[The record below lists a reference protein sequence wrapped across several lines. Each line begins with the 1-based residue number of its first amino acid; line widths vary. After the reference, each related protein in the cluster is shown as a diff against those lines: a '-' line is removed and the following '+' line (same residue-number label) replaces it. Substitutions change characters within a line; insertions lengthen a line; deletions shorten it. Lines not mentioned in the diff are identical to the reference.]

1 MLTEFNS
8 LRQLEKALPDEASC
22 VRYFRDLRWP
32 NGVTCVQGCADA
44 KIYGLAN
51 GTFKCGACLGKFSV
65 RKDTIFEDSKLPL
78 RTWFQSIFLMISNP
92 KGVSS
97 MELHRLLGITQKS
110 AWFVVQRIRELTIA
124 LGIQEPMT
132 GTVQVDETF
141 VGGKEKW
148 KHASKKVA
156 GTQGAGSYKTKKAV
170 LGLLSSE
177 GELRIERI
185 GSGDISTSK
194 RHVRAHI
201 AEGANVHTDEAVH
214 YGWMQDYY
222 KHEAVNHKFGEYVRE
237 DSDQVITTNGIE
249 GAFGHFKRAVHGI
262 YHQVSDEH
270 IDRYLSLFAWRW
282 NRKAMTTGERTE
294 ALLKACAGR
303 RLTYARLTRKEETQ

>member
-8 LRQLEKALPDEASC
+8 LKQLEKALPDEAAC
-22 VRYFRDLRWP
+22 VHYFRDLRWP
-32 NGVTCVQGCADA
+32 NGVTCVHGCADA
-44 KIYGLAN
+44 KIYSLSN
-51 GTFKCGACLGKFSV
+51 GTFKCGACLSKFSV

-124 LGIQEPMT
+124 MGIQPKME
-132 GTVQVDETF
+132 GTIEVDETF

-148 KHASKKVA
+148 KHADKKVKGA
-156 GTQGAGSYKTKKAV
+156 QGSGSYKSKKAV
-170 LGLLSSE
+170 LGMISHD
-177 GELRIERI
+177 GELRIEQI
-185 GSGDISTSK
+185 KSGDIGTSK
-194 RHVRAHI
+194 RHVRKHI
-201 AEGANVHTDEAVH
+201 EAGSAVHTDEAVN
-214 YGWMQDYY
+214 YTWMQDYY
-222 KHEAVNHKFGEYVRE
+222 QHEAVNHKLGEYVR
-237 DSDQVITTNGIE
+237 DDVTTNHIE
-249 GAFGHFKRAVHGI
+249 GAFGHFKRAVHGV

-270 IDRYLSLFAWRW
+270 IDRYLAMFAWRW
-282 NRKAMTTGERTE
+282 NRKGMTTGERTE

-303 RLTYARLTRKEETQ
+303 RLTYARLTRKEEIQ